1 VPEGSAGPQRG
12 GNVGPQ
18 RGGNVGPQR
27 GGNVGPQRGGLVIVD
42 KPAGLTSHDVVARV
56 RKLAGTRRVGH
67 AGTLDPMATGVLLVG
82 VGRATRLLGH
92 LAAHDKDYLATMRL
106 GVTTSSDDAQGEPL
120 THLPADRVAASNV
133 VAAMKAFA
141 GEIEQR
147 PPAVSA
153 IKVDGVRAYTRARS
167 GEDVVLAMRR
177 VTVSRFEAIDFRPNA
192 ELGVLDVD
200 VEVTCSSGTYIRA
213 LARDVGTAL
222 GVGGHLAA
230 LRRTRV
236 GAFDLST
243 ARTLPELETAFTL
256 TPLDIVAASAF
267 VRRDLDA
274 EQALALSHGA
284 KLSASGKGDEPVA
297 AFGPD
302 GVLVALLED
311 RGDIARALA
320 VFVG

>member
-1 VPEGSAGPQRG
+1 MPAGSAEPLRG
-12 GNVGPQ
+12 GVVLP
-18 RGGNVGPQR
+18 
-27 GGNVGPQRGGLVIVD
+27 PQRGGLVVVD

-56 RKLAGTRRVGH
+56 RRLAGTRRVGH

-82 VGRATRLLGH
+82 IGRATRLLGH
-92 LAAHDKDYLATMRL
+92 LALHDKDYLATMRL
-106 GVTTSSDDAQGEPL
+106 GVTTSTDDAEGEPIAR
-120 THLPADRVAASNV
+120 TPADHLDSAGVS
-133 VAAMKAFA
+133 AAMKAFT
-141 GEIEQR
+141 GDIEQR

-153 IKVDGVRAYTRARS
+153 IKVDGVRAYSRARS
-167 GEDVVLAMRR
+167 GEEVVLAARQ
-177 VTVSRFEAIDFRPNA
+177 VTVSRFEATEFRPDV

-213 LARDVGTAL
+213 LARDVGAAL

-236 GAFDLST
+236 GAFDLSA
-243 ARTLPELETAFTL
+243 ARTLTDLETDFTM
-256 TPLDIVAASAF
+256 TPLDDVAANAF
-267 VRRDLDA
+267 ARRDLDA

-284 KLSASGKGDEPVA
+284 KLPASGKGGEPVA

-302 GVLVALLED
+302 GALVALLED
-311 RGDIARALA
+311 RGDTARALA

>member
-1 VPEGSAGPQRG
+1 MPAGTGQPPHRG
-12 GNVGPQ
+12 GPVLPPH
-18 RGGNVGPQR
+18 RGGAVLP
-27 GGNVGPQRGGLVIVD
+27 PQRGGLVVVD

-56 RKLAGTRRVGH
+56 RRLAGTRRVGH

-82 VGRATRLLGH
+82 IGRATRLLGH
-92 LAAHDKDYLATMRL
+92 LALHDKDYLATMRL
-106 GVTTSSDDAQGEPL
+106 GVTTSTDDAQGESVAH
-120 THLPADRVAASNV
+120 TPADQLDAGDVA
-133 VAAMKAFA
+133 AAMKAFT

-153 IKVDGVRAYTRARS
+153 IKVDGVRAYSRARA
-167 GEDVVLAMRR
+167 GEEVVLASRQ
-177 VTVSRFEAIDFRPNA
+177 VTVSRFEATEFRPDA
-192 ELGVLDVD
+192 ELGVFDVD

-236 GAFDLST
+236 GAFDLSS
-243 ARTLPELETAFTL
+243 ARTLTDLETDFTL
-256 TPLDIVAASAF
+256 TPLDDVAASTFA
-267 VRRDLDA
+267 RRDLDA
-274 EQALALSHGA
+274 EEALALSHGA
-284 KLSASGKGDEPVA
+284 KLPASGMGGEPVA

-302 GVLVALLED
+302 GALVALLED
-311 RGDIARALA
+311 RGDTARALA

>member
-1 VPEGSAGPQRG
+1 V
-12 GNVGPQ
+12 
-18 RGGNVGPQR
+18 
-27 GGNVGPQRGGLVIVD
+27 VIVD
-42 KPAGLTSHDVVARV
+42 KPAGLTSHDVVARI
-56 RKLAGTRRVGH
+56 RRLAGTRRVGH

-92 LAAHDKDYLATMRL
+92 LALHDKDYVATMRL
-106 GVTTSSDDAQGEPL
+106 GVTTSTDDAQGEPL
-120 THLPADRVAASNV
+120 ARTRADQLAPADV
-133 VAAMKAFA
+133 VAAMTVFT

-167 GEDVVLAMRR
+167 GEDVVLATRR
-177 VTVSRFEAIDFRPNA
+177 VTVSRFDATAFRPDA
-192 ELGVLDVD
+192 GLGVLDVD

-213 LARDVGTAL
+213 LARDVGSAL

-236 GAFDLST
+236 GSFDLSV
-243 ARTLPELETAFTL
+243 ARTLADLETDFTL
-256 TPLDIVAASAF
+256 TPLDVVAASAF
-267 VRRDLDA
+267 ARRDLDA
-274 EQALALSHGA
+274 DQALALSHGA
-284 KLSASGKGDEPVA
+284 KLSASGIDGEPVA

-302 GVLVALLED
+302 GEVVALLED
-311 RGDIARALA
+311 RDGVARALA